1 FLLCLIG
8 GYAPTQSMH
17 DVWLMILFGIVGYLL
32 RKLEYPLAP
41 AVLAIVLGPLAEPA
55 LRQSLLISN
64 GSFEIFFTRAYS
76 APIMI
81 SALILLALPLLKL
94 LARQMKRKRSQA

>member
-1 FLLCLIG
+1 
-8 GYAPTQSMH
+8 MH
-17 DVWLMILFGIVGYLL
+17 DVWLMIIFGIVGYMM

-64 GSFEIFFTRAYS
+64 GSFDIFFTRVYA

-81 SALILLALPLLKL
+81 SALILLVLPLLKPIFKMVKKSM
-94 LARQMKRKRSQA
+94 AKA